1 MSLSVSNL
9 TVSYGKHV
17 VLNELNIDSLQK
29 GSFTALLGPNAA
41 GKSTLFKS
49 IAGLIGAHS
58 GDIFLGSKSL
68 RTCSKMERS
77 RNVIYL
83 PQSFYS
89 SLALSVFESVLVSLK
104 QHSGWRVKPSD
115 VKQVAQVLELLNIGH
130 LAEKDISELSGGQ
143 KQLVALARILVVE
156 PNVILLDEPTS
167 ALDLHH
173 QLSILTIIK
182 KLTIERGF
190 ITVAALHD
198 VNLAAKFCD
207 QILLLDRGVIQT
219 QGNAQDVLS
228 MPLLGE
234 AYKVE
239 TSLERGST
247 GQLYL
252 DAKLFDDS
260 IPDMA

>member
-1 MSLSVSNL
+1 MSLSVKNL
-9 TVSYGKHV
+9 TVSYGAHV
-17 VLNELNIDSLQK
+17 VLNELSIDGLQE

-49 IAGLIGAHS
+49 IAGLIKAHS
-58 GDIFLGSKSL
+58 GDVFLGSKDL
-68 RTCSKMERS
+68 RTCSKIERA
-77 RNVIYL
+77 REVIYL

-104 QHSGWRVKPSD
+104 QNSGWRVKSSD
-115 VKQVAQVLELLNIGH
+115 IKQVAQVLELLNIGQ
-130 LAEKDISELSGGQ
+130 LADKNISELSGGQ
-143 KQLVALARILVVE
+143 KQLVALARILVVN
-156 PNVILLDEPTS
+156 PKVILLDEPTS

-182 KLTIERGF
+182 RLTTERGF
-190 ITVAALHD
+190 ITVAAIHD

-207 QILLLDRGVIQT
+207 QIMLLDKGVIQT
-219 QGNAQDVLS
+219 QGDAHDVLA

-252 DAKLFDDS
+252 DAKLLNDS
-260 IPDMA
+260 AAMA